1 MNKTI
6 FHPILLNPLLLFLLQ
21 FTVFFATGC
30 RDKNNVGIILSQADT
45 MLNRHPDSA
54 LILIRS
60 IHCSDIRQSDT
71 RARYS
76 LLHSQ
81 ILDKNYID
89 LTNDSIIK
97 EAVKY
102 YKRKGSNLQKA
113 KTYFYL
119 GRIYRNANETEQAIK
134 MLTEAE
140 HCAITTS
147 DFYLCGLIY
156 NTLGNMYYSQ
166 GSFGEAI
173 EMYERSGEYFGKNG
187 DLKRKANALSNI
199 GKTYYLKLDDSSS
212 IQYYQNARKLY
223 IQIQDTV
230 DILRMNGAIADKLV
244 NLNHIA
250 RAEIILRDGY
260 EKYNAS
266 QVLMRDYPL
275 WVKIYIHHKNYAKA
289 KEYALHAI
297 NQRFATNRIK
307 AGLYLLLRNIEC
319 KRQNYQAAYM
329 YGNSY
334 NKCLIAAFTEDKE
347 QLIQEI
353 KEKYNKE
360 KLEASYL
367 LLQQKQISGTIIFIL
382 IITLLIGAGAF
393 GLWLQIIRHKA
404 LQAKFN
410 RELSESRSY
419 IESVMENLSSLEYKY
434 KILQKEGQENEQSAR
449 FLKMFE
455 QRLVLMKDVMET
467 AYISESNPAHFYHK
481 FKEYINANSKTED
494 AFGDLQYLVN
504 EKYFGI
510 IDYLKINYPTLTKS
524 DLDFFSMFCFGFS
537 SNAIRLIYGH
547 TNIDSVFTKRKK
559 LREKLLLPPGIQMET
574 FIKNL
579 KKELQKNSNF

>member
-1 MNKTI
+1 MNKSI
-6 FHPILLNPLLLFLLQ
+6 SHPIYPNTLLLFLLQ
-21 FTVFFATGC
+21 FTLFFATGC
-30 RDKNNVGIILSQADT
+30 RDKNNVSVILAQADT

-60 IHCSDIRQSDT
+60 IHPSDIRQSDT

-97 EAVKY
+97 DAVKY
-102 YKRKGSNLQKA
+102 YKRKGDNLQKA

-119 GRIYRNANETEQAIK
+119 GRIYSNAKETEQAIK

-140 HCAITTS
+140 HYAITTS

-173 EMYERSGEYFGKNG
+173 EMYERSGEYFEKNG
-187 DLKRKANALSNI
+187 DLRRKANALANI
-199 GKTYYLKLDDSSS
+199 AKAYCLKVDNTTSILYYEHAKSVYS
-212 IQYYQNARKLY
+212 
-223 IQIQDTV
+223 QINDTSR
-230 DILRMNGAIADKLV
+230 ILSMNSCIADMQDI
-244 NLNHIA
+244 NQ
-250 RAEIILRDGY
+250 AEITLREGY
-260 EKYNAS
+260 QKYNH
-266 QVLMRDYPL
+266 QQIPYRDYPL
-275 WVKIYIHHKNYAKA
+275 WVKIYINQKNYSKA

-297 NQRFATNRIK
+297 HQKFATNRIK
-307 AGLYLLLRNIEC
+307 AGLYLLLRDIEC
-319 KRQNYQAAYM
+319 DKQNYQAAYK

-334 NKCLIAAFTEDKE
+334 TKYLIAAFTEDKE

-360 KLEASYL
+360 KLETSYL
-367 LLQQKQISGTIIFIL
+367 LLQQQKTSGTIIFIL
-382 IITLLIGAGAF
+382 IITLLLGAGAF
-393 GLWLQIIRHKA
+393 ALWLQIIRRRN

-410 RELSESRSY
+410 MELTESRSY
-419 IESVMENLSSLEYKY
+419 VESVMENLSSLEYKY
-434 KILQKEGQENEQSAR
+434 RLLQEEGQENEQSAR

-455 QRLVLMKDVMET
+455 QRLVLMKDIMET
-467 AYISESNPAHFYHK
+467 AYISESNPSHFYHK

-510 IDYLKINYPTLTKS
+510 IDYLKKNYPTLTKS
-524 DLDFFSMFCFGFS
+524 DLDFFSMVCFGFS

-579 KKELQKNSNF
+579 KKELQTNSNL